1 MKLRDLID
9 ELKDGYDPEP
19 SALHREAERM
29 AALME
34 LAAHELE
41 LNELKIQQ
49 LAEINDEM
57 TNMVMVQSRHL
68 REDEE
73 MYKVKR
79 LRGI

>member
-1 MKLRDLID
+1 MKVRDLID

-57 TNMVMVQSRHL
+57 TNMVLMLNKRI
-68 REDEE
+68 REYENL
-73 MYKVKR
+73 MKVKR

>member
-68 REDEE
+68 REYEE
-73 MYKVKR
+73 MFKVKR

>member
-1 MKLRDLID
+1 MKLRELID

-57 TNMVMVQSRHL
+57 TNMVLMLNKRI
-68 REDEE
+68 REYENL
-73 MYKVKR
+73 MKVKR